1 MNKTKMISCERCGSP
16 IASDAFCE
24 TCIAYITERASLS
37 LTPQERADEV
47 MMWADLPLRVPFPM
61 IHKRM
66 EELAERPVWTHEL
79 ARPDL
84 IRDQILGKRDWKGP
98 PESFVEI
105 APDKDVIVTVL
116 EDA

>member
-1 MNKTKMISCERCGSP
+1 MTKKIACERCGTL
-16 IASDAFCE
+16 IAPDAFCDI
-24 TCIAYITERASLS
+24 CIAYITERASLS

-47 MMWADLPLRVPFPM
+47 MMWADLPLRVPFDL

-98 PESFVEI
+98 IGSFEEI
-105 APDKDVIVTVL
+105 APDKEIIVVSL
-116 EDA
+116 DE